1 VKAAAATM
9 NPKSLNVIGM
19 TYVALLRGINL
30 LGHRRIS
37 MPALEGIFATSG
49 AKNVR
54 SYIQSGNIIFSTPA
68 GSLKKIAAHVEREV
82 NRGHGFQCIFTT
94 RSAAEMA
101 AILAAN
107 PFKGRTEDGAKL
119 HVAFLADAPAP
130 ERIAVVDGSFRER
143 SPGDDL
149 RVIGREVYLHLPN
162 GMAGS
167 KLRNDYLDSRL
178 KTMSTTRNWNT
189 VNKLAE
195 MMAE

>member
-1 VKAAAATM
+1 
-9 NPKSLNVIGM
+9 M

-37 MPALEGIFATSG
+37 MPALEAIFTSSG

-54 SYIQSGNIIFSTPA
+54 SYIQSGNIVFSAPA
-68 GSLKKIAAHVEREV
+68 GSLKKIAAHVLQEV
-82 NRGHGFQCIFTT
+82 NGSHGFQCIFTA
-94 RSAAEMA
+94 RSSAEMA

-107 PFKGRTEDGAKL
+107 PFLSRTEDGAKL
-119 HVAFLADAPAP
+119 HVAFLADTPAP
-130 ERIAVVDGSFRER
+130 DRIAIVDGSFRER

-149 RVIGREVYLHLPN
+149 KIIGREVYLHLPN

-189 VNKLAE
+189 VKKLAE